1 VRFHQLAACYDR
13 AARTDARQSGAN
25 PGLAFHFHPD
35 TWKPRLGAPGFTA
48 AADWL
53 SRTRPL
59 RPAEPSDDPIA
70 ALDRGSAVV
79 AVLSL
84 AEVGRLPRD
93 EKTGEVAARFKL
105 APLPGTR
112 TYFDNAGKR
121 KSAEQRANYVPYLG
135 SGGWVG
141 VVFKRS
147 PARDAAWDLLAEL
160 GSPTAA
166 AARLSDPHL
175 GAGPY
180 RTEHLDE
187 SRDQVWLRYGFDAA
201 RTRELGGALR
211 RYVRPE
217 VSNPALVLRT
227 PDRAALMASLEAEVR
242 KAATGALAPAEAMK
256 QAQAAWQKHDTA
268 RPREELVRW
277 RRNAIGLP

>member
-1 VRFHQLAACYDR
+1 
-13 AARTDARQSGAN
+13 
-25 PGLAFHFHPD
+25 
-35 TWKPRLGAPGFTA
+35 
-48 AADWL
+48 
-53 SRTRPL
+53 
-59 RPAEPSDDPIA
+59 
-70 ALDRGSAVV
+70 VV

-112 TYFDNAGKR
+112 TYFDAAGQR
-121 KSAEQRANYVPYLG
+121 KPAERQANYVPYLG

-141 VVFKRS
+141 VVFKRV
-147 PARDAAWDLLAEL
+147 PAQEAAWDLLAEL
-160 GSPTAA
+160 ASPTAA
-166 AARLSDPHL
+166 AARLSDPNL

-201 RTRELGGALR
+201 RMRELSAAMR

-227 PDRAALMASLEAEVR
+227 PDQAKLMALLEAEVR
-242 KAATGALAPAEAMK
+242 RAASGSLAPAEAMK
-256 QAQAAWQKHDTA
+256 EAQAAWQKLDAAHA
-268 RPREELVRW
+268 HEELVRW